1 MKLFNNELT
10 CLAPNAYRTEDARM
24 SFAEETS
31 RLRRVC
37 GAFIIASD
45 RDYSVQFNGN
55 SEE

>member
-1 MKLFNNELT
+1 MELFNNELT